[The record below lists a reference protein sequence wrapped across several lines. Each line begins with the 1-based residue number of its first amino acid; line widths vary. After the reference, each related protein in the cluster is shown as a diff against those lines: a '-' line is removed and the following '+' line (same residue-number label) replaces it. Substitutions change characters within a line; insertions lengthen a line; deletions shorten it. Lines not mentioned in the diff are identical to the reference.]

1 MFKIKRSY
9 QDPDIDDGF
18 RILVDRLWPRG
29 LSKKN
34 AKLDLWMKEIAPSN
48 ELRKMF
54 GHDPEKFDTFKEKY
68 LDELK
73 DKKELIKQLKILEK
87 INHKITLVYSAKD
100 EDHNNAVV
108 LLELLKIPTN
118 QVVMGVSRTHGC

>member
-54 GHDPEKFDTFKEKY
+54 GHDPEKFDTFKGKY

>member
-108 LLELLKIPTN
+108 LLVLLKIPTN

>member
-54 GHDPEKFDTFKEKY
+54 GHDPEKFDTFKGKY

-73 DKKELIKQLKILEK
+73 GKKELIKQLKILEK

-108 LLELLKIPTN
+108 LLELIKIPTN

>member
-108 LLELLKIPTN
+108 LL
-118 QVVMGVSRTHGC
+118 V

>member
-1 MFKIKRSY
+1 
-9 QDPDIDDGF
+9 
-18 RILVDRLWPRG
+18 
-29 LSKKN
+29 
-34 AKLDLWMKEIAPSN
+34 MKEIAPSN

-54 GHDPEKFDTFKEKY
+54 GHDPKKYQTFKDRY

-87 INHKITLVYSAKD
+87 INQNITLVYSAKD

-108 LLELLKIPTN
+108 LLELLRKPTK

>member
-54 GHDPEKFDTFKEKY
+54 GHDPGKFDTFKGKY

-108 LLELLKIPTN
+108 LLELIKIPTN

>member
-1 MFKIKRSY
+1 
-9 QDPDIDDGF
+9 
-18 RILVDRLWPRG
+18 
-29 LSKKN
+29 
-34 AKLDLWMKEIAPSN
+34 MKEIAPSN

-54 GHDPEKFDTFKEKY
+54 GHDPGKFDTFKEKY

-100 EDHNNAVV
+100 EDYNNAVV